1 MNPLA
6 LKNITKG
13 TFVPYGTVLDH
24 IHKDPAGDEMVY
36 EPVVTVE
43 SKGWIWAVLTFQKQD
58 IDSIQ
63 CHPTSKESFEPVYGT
78 MVLVVAP
85 PEKPEKMEAFLLDR
99 PVMVNEGVWHNVFS
113 LAAESR
119 VKITENND
127 VTSKTIELKRP
138 LRVTLG
144 ETPSQ

>member
-1 MNPLA
+1 MNPLP
-6 LKNITKG
+6 LRNITKKAF
-13 TFVPYGTVLDH
+13 TPYGTVLDH
-24 IHKDPAGDEMVY
+24 IKKDPAGDEMVY

-43 SKGWIWAVLTFQKQD
+43 SRGWIWAVLTMQKQT

-78 MVLVVAP
+78 TVIVVAP
-85 PEKPEKMEAFLLDR
+85 PKDPEKREAFLLDR
-99 PVMVNEGVWHNVFS
+99 PVMLHEGVWHNVMS

-127 VTSKTIELKRP
+127 VTSKTIELKNP
-138 LRVTLG
+138 LRVILG
-144 ETPSQ
+144 EASSD